1 MYLKKHKETFL
12 FIQTC
17 NAIKTKHPTLVFPK
31 FNTALLFCTSP
42 KTSYSIDSSKN
53 LWRKVFWYGF
63 PLKIL
68 YNSHDQ
74 SSFSCCPCFL
84 FFFSQTVF
92 VKRNSVFTFL
102 YLVMA
107 LKKLRVD
114 YS

>member
-1 MYLKKHKETFL
+1 MYLKKQKETFL

-17 NAIKTKHPTLVFPK
+17 NAYKNQAPNVGVPK
-31 FNTALLFCTSP
+31 IQHRAAFLHF
-42 KTSYSIDSSKN
+42 SKN
-53 LWRKVFWYGF
+53 IIFDRFQQNSLEKSIWYGF

-74 SSFSCCPCFL
+74 SSFSCCPCFF

-92 VKRNSVFTFL
+92 VKINSVFTFL